1 MNLNGGIKMYN
12 ILALLIGAL
21 ISIMVS
27 FNSGLEGYVGS
38 TYSVVIIHAIGLIAI
53 LIVAAIKKEKMIIK
67 EAIPFYLFLGG
78 IFGVMLT
85 LVNVITIGSIGVALT
100 TALAVFGQLVFSS
113 LVDHFGLFGLTKY
126 EFNPKK
132 LAGLLIVFVGLVIMT
147 MA

>member
-1 MNLNGGIKMYN
+1 MI
-12 ILALLIGAL
+12 
-21 ISIMVS
+21 S

-53 LIVAAIKKEKMIIK
+53 LIVAAIKKEKIVIK

-132 LAGLLIVFVGLVIMT
+132 LVGLFIVLVGLVIMT
-147 MA
+147 MV

>member
-1 MNLNGGIKMYN
+1 MYN

-21 ISIMVS
+21 ISIMIS
-27 FNSGLEGYVGS
+27 LNSGLEGYVGS
-38 TYSVVIIHAIGLIAI
+38 TYSVVIIHTVGLIAI
-53 LIVAAIKKEKMIIK
+53 LIVAAIKKEKIVIK

-132 LAGLLIVFVGLVIMT
+132 LVGLLIVFVGLVIMT

>member
-1 MNLNGGIKMYN
+1 MYN

-21 ISIMVS
+21 ISIMIS

-38 TYSVVIIHAIGLIAI
+38 TYSVVIIHAIGFIAI
-53 LIVAAIKKEKMIIK
+53 LIVAAIKKEKVVIK

-132 LAGLLIVFVGLVIMT
+132 LVGLLIVFVGLVIMT

>member
-1 MNLNGGIKMYN
+1 MYN
-12 ILALLIGAL
+12 ILALVIGAL
-21 ISIMVS
+21 ISVMIS

-38 TYSVVIIHAIGLIAI
+38 TYSVVIIHAVGLIAI
-53 LIVAAIKKEKMIIK
+53 LIVAAIKKGKIVIK

-85 LVNVITIGSIGVALT
+85 LVNIITIGGIGVALT

-132 LAGLLIVFVGLVIMT
+132 LIGFLIVFIGIVIMT
-147 MA
+147 IA

>member
-1 MNLNGGIKMYN
+1 MYN
-12 ILALLIGAL
+12 ILALVIGAL
-21 ISIMVS
+21 ISVMIS

-53 LIVAAIKKEKMIIK
+53 LIVAAVKKEKMVIK
-67 EAIPFYLFLGG
+67 ESIPFYLFLGG

-85 LVNVITIGSIGVALT
+85 LVNIITIGSIGVALT

-132 LAGLLIVFVGLVIMT
+132 LVGFLIVLVGLVIMT

>member
-1 MNLNGGIKMYN
+1 MYN

-21 ISIMVS
+21 ISIMIS
-27 FNSGLEGYVGS
+27 FNGALETRVGS
-38 TYSVVIIHAIGLIAI
+38 AYSVVIIHAVGLIAI
-53 LIVAAIKKEKMIIK
+53 LIVAAIKKEKFVIK
-67 EAIPFYLFLGG
+67 ESLPFYLYLGG

-132 LAGLLIVFVGLVIMT
+132 LVGFFIVLVGLVIMT
-147 MA
+147 VA

>member
-1 MNLNGGIKMYN
+1 MYN

-21 ISIMVS
+21 ISIMIS

-38 TYSVVIIHAIGLIAI
+38 TYSVVIIHAVGLITI
-53 LIVAAIKKEKMIIK
+53 LIIAAIKKEKMVIK
-67 EAIPFYLFLGG
+67 ESIPFYLFLGG

-85 LVNVITIGSIGVALT
+85 LVNIITIGSIGVALT

-132 LAGLLIVFVGLVIMT
+132 IVGLLIVLVGLVIMT

>member
-1 MNLNGGIKMYN
+1 MYN
-12 ILALLIGAL
+12 ILALVIGAL
-21 ISIMVS
+21 ISVMIS

-38 TYSVVIIHAIGLIAI
+38 TYSVVIIHAVGLIAI
-53 LIVAAIKKEKMIIK
+53 LIVSAIKKEKIVIK

-85 LVNVITIGSIGVALT
+85 LVNIITIGGIGVALT

-132 LAGLLIVFVGLVIMT
+132 LVGFFIVLVGLVIMT
-147 MA
+147 VA

>member
-1 MNLNGGIKMYN
+1 MYN
-12 ILALLIGAL
+12 ILALAIGAL
-21 ISIMVS
+21 ISVMVS
-27 FNSGLEGYVGS
+27 LNSGLESYVGS
-38 TYSVVIIHAIGLIAI
+38 TYSVVIIHAVGLISI
-53 LIVAAIKKEKMIIK
+53 LIVAAIKVVIK

-85 LVNVITIGSIGVALT
+85 LVNVITIGSLGVALT

-132 LAGLLIVFVGLVIMT
+132 FIGFLIVFIGIVIMT
-147 MA
+147 IA

>member
-1 MNLNGGIKMYN
+1 MYN

-21 ISIMVS
+21 ISIMIS

-38 TYSVVIIHAIGLIAI
+38 TYSVVIIHAVGLIAI
-53 LIVAAIKKEKMIIK
+53 LIVATIKKEKIVIK
-67 EAIPFYLFLGG
+67 EAVPFYLFLGG

-132 LAGLLIVFVGLVIMT
+132 LVGLFIVLVGLVIMT

>member
-1 MNLNGGIKMYN
+1 MYN

-38 TYSVVIIHAIGLIAI
+38 TYSVVIIHAVGLIAI
-53 LIVAAIKKEKMIIK
+53 LIVASIKKEKIVIK
-67 EAIPFYLFLGG
+67 ESIPFYLFLGG

-132 LAGLLIVFVGLVIMT
+132 LVGLFIVFVGLVIMT

>member
-1 MNLNGGIKMYN
+1 MYN
-12 ILALLIGAL
+12 ILALVIGAL
-21 ISIMVS
+21 IYIMIS
-27 FNSGLEGYVGS
+27 FYSGLEGYVGS

-53 LIVAAIKKEKMIIK
+53 LIVAAIKKEKIVIK

-132 LAGLLIVFVGLVIMT
+132 LVGLLIVFVGLVIMT

>member
-1 MNLNGGIKMYN
+1 MYN
-12 ILALLIGAL
+12 ILALVIGAL
-21 ISIMVS
+21 ISVMIS

-38 TYSVVIIHAIGLIAI
+38 TYSVLIIHAVGLIAI
-53 LIVAAIKKEKMIIK
+53 LIVAAIKKEKIVIK

-85 LVNVITIGSIGVALT
+85 LVNIITIGGIGVALT

-132 LAGLLIVFVGLVIMT
+132 LVGFFIVLVGLVIMT
-147 MA
+147 VA

>member
-1 MNLNGGIKMYN
+1 MYN
-12 ILALLIGAL
+12 ILALVIGAL
-21 ISIMVS
+21 ISVMIS

-38 TYSVVIIHAIGLIAI
+38 TYSVVIIHAVGLIAI
-53 LIVAAIKKEKMIIK
+53 LIVAAIKKEKIVIK

-132 LAGLLIVFVGLVIMT
+132 LVGLFIVFVGLVIMT

>member
-1 MNLNGGIKMYN
+1 MYN

-38 TYSVVIIHAIGLIAI
+38 TYSVVIIHTIGLIAI
-53 LIVAAIKKEKMIIK
+53 LIVAAIKKEKIVIK

-132 LAGLLIVFVGLVIMT
+132 LVGLLIVFVGLVIMT

>member
-1 MNLNGGIKMYN
+1 MYN

-21 ISIMVS
+21 ISIMIS

-38 TYSVVIIHAIGLIAI
+38 TYSVVIIHAVGLIAI
-53 LIVAAIKKEKMIIK
+53 LIVAAIKREKVVIK
-67 EAIPFYLFLGG
+67 ESIPFYLFLGG

-100 TALAVFGQLVFSS
+100 TALAVFGQLIFSS

-132 LAGLLIVFVGLVIMT
+132 LVGLLIVFIGLVIMT

>member
-1 MNLNGGIKMYN
+1 MYN

-21 ISIMVS
+21 ISIMIS
-27 FNSGLEGYVGS
+27 FNSGLEGHVGS
-38 TYSVVIIHAIGLIAI
+38 TYSVVIIHAVGLIAI
-53 LIVAAIKKEKMIIK
+53 LIVAAIKKEKVVIK

-132 LAGLLIVFVGLVIMT
+132 LVGLLIVFVGLVIMT

>member
-1 MNLNGGIKMYN
+1 MYN
-12 ILALLIGAL
+12 ILALVIGAL
-21 ISIMVS
+21 ISVMIS

-38 TYSVVIIHAIGLIAI
+38 TYSVVIIHAVGLISI
-53 LIVAAIKKEKMIIK
+53 LIVAAIKKEKVVIK

-85 LVNVITIGSIGVALT
+85 LVNIITIGGIGVALT

-132 LAGLLIVFVGLVIMT
+132 LVGFFIVLVGLVIMT
-147 MA
+147 VA

>member
-1 MNLNGGIKMYN
+1 MYN
-12 ILALLIGAL
+12 ILALVIGAL
-21 ISIMVS
+21 ISIMIS

-53 LIVAAIKKEKMIIK
+53 LIVAAITKEKIVIK

-132 LAGLLIVFVGLVIMT
+132 LVGLFIVFVGLVIMT
-147 MA
+147 MV

>member
-1 MNLNGGIKMYN
+1 MYN
-12 ILALLIGAL
+12 ILALVIGAL
-21 ISIMVS
+21 ISVMIS

-38 TYSVVIIHAIGLIAI
+38 TYSVVIIHAVGLIAI
-53 LIVAAIKKEKMIIK
+53 LIVAAIKKEKIVIK

-85 LVNVITIGSIGVALT
+85 LVNIITIGGIGVALT

-132 LAGLLIVFVGLVIMT
+132 LVGFLIVLVGLVIMT
-147 MA
+147 VA

>member
-1 MNLNGGIKMYN
+1 MYN
-12 ILALLIGAL
+12 ILALVIGAL
-21 ISIMVS
+21 ISIMIS

-53 LIVAAIKKEKMIIK
+53 LIVAAIKKEKIVIK

-78 IFGVMLT
+78 T

-132 LAGLLIVFVGLVIMT
+132 LVGLFIVLVGLVIMT
-147 MA
+147 MV

>member
-1 MNLNGGIKMYN
+1 MYN
-12 ILALLIGAL
+12 ILALVIGAL
-21 ISIMVS
+21 ISVMIS

-38 TYSVVIIHAIGLIAI
+38 TYSVVIIHAVGLIAI
-53 LIVAAIKKEKMIIK
+53 LIVAAIKKEKIVIK

-85 LVNVITIGSIGVALT
+85 LVNIITIGGIGVALT

-132 LAGLLIVFVGLVIMT
+132 IVGLLIVLVGLVIMT

>member
-1 MNLNGGIKMYN
+1 MYN
-12 ILALLIGAL
+12 ILALVIGAL
-21 ISIMVS
+21 ISVMIS

-38 TYSVVIIHAIGLIAI
+38 TYSVVIIHAVGLIAI
-53 LIVAAIKKEKMIIK
+53 LIVAAIKKEKIVIK
-67 EAIPFYLFLGG
+67 EAIPLYVCWGG

-85 LVNVITIGSIGVALT
+85 LVNIITIGGIGVALT

-132 LAGLLIVFVGLVIMT
+132 LVGFFIVLVGLVIMT
-147 MA
+147 VA

>member
-1 MNLNGGIKMYN
+1 MYN
-12 ILALLIGAL
+12 ILALVIGAL
-21 ISIMVS
+21 ISVMIS

-38 TYSVVIIHAIGLIAI
+38 TYSVVIIHAVGLIAI
-53 LIVAAIKKEKMIIK
+53 LIVAAIKKEKIVIK

-85 LVNVITIGSIGVALT
+85 LVNIITIGGIGVALT

-132 LAGLLIVFVGLVIMT
+132 LVGFFIVLVGLVLSLIHISEPT
-147 MA
+147 RP

>member
-1 MNLNGGIKMYN
+1 MCIRDSN
-12 ILALLIGAL
+12 ILALVIGAL
-21 ISIMVS
+21 ISVMIS

-38 TYSVVIIHAIGLIAI
+38 TYSVVIIHAVGLIAI
-53 LIVAAIKKEKMIIK
+53 LIVAAIKKEKIVIK

-85 LVNVITIGSIGVALT
+85 LVNIITIGVIGVALT

-132 LAGLLIVFVGLVIMT
+132 LVGFFIVLVGLVIMT
-147 MA
+147 VA

>member
-1 MNLNGGIKMYN
+1 MYN
-12 ILALLIGAL
+12 ILALVIGAL
-21 ISIMVS
+21 ISVMIS

-38 TYSVVIIHAIGLIAI
+38 TYSVVIIHAVGLIAI
-53 LIVAAIKKEKMIIK
+53 LIVAAIKKEKIVIK

-85 LVNVITIGSIGVALT
+85 LVNIITIGGIGVALT

-132 LAGLLIVFVGLVIMT
+132 LVGLFIVLVGLVIMT
-147 MA
+147 MV

>member
-1 MNLNGGIKMYN
+1 MYN

-38 TYSVVIIHAIGLIAI
+38 TYSVVIIHVIGLIAI
-53 LIVAAIKKEKMIIK
+53 LIVAAIKKEKIVIK

-132 LAGLLIVFVGLVIMT
+132 LVGLLIVFVGLVIMT
-147 MA
+147 MV

>member
-1 MNLNGGIKMYN
+1 MYN
-12 ILALLIGAL
+12 ILALVIGAL
-21 ISIMVS
+21 ISVMIS

-38 TYSVVIIHAIGLIAI
+38 TYSVVIIHAVGLIAI
-53 LIVAAIKKEKMIIK
+53 LIVAAIKKEKIVIK

-78 IFGVMLT
+78 IFGVTLT
-85 LVNVITIGSIGVALT
+85 LVNIITIGGIGVALT

-132 LAGLLIVFVGLVIMT
+132 LVGFFIVLVGLVIMT
-147 MA
+147 VA

>member
-1 MNLNGGIKMYN
+1 MYN
-12 ILALLIGAL
+12 ILALVIGAL
-21 ISIMVS
+21 ISVMIP

-38 TYSVVIIHAIGLIAI
+38 TYSVVIIHAVGLIAI
-53 LIVAAIKKEKMIIK
+53 LIVAAIKKEKIVIK

-85 LVNVITIGSIGVALT
+85 LVNIITIGGIGVALT

-132 LAGLLIVFVGLVIMT
+132 LVGFFIVLVGLVIMT
-147 MA
+147 VA

>member
-1 MNLNGGIKMYN
+1 MYN
-12 ILALLIGAL
+12 ILALVIGAL
-21 ISIMVS
+21 ISVMIS

-38 TYSVVIIHAIGLIAI
+38 TYSVVIIHAVGLLAI
-53 LIVAAIKKEKMIIK
+53 LIVAAIKKEKIVIK
-67 EAIPFYLFLGG
+67 EAIPVYLFLGG

-85 LVNVITIGSIGVALT
+85 LVNIITIGGIGVALT

-132 LAGLLIVFVGLVIMT
+132 LVGFFIVLVGLVIMT
-147 MA
+147 VA

>member
-1 MNLNGGIKMYN
+1 MYN
-12 ILALLIGAL
+12 ILALVIGAL
-21 ISIMVS
+21 ISVMIS

-38 TYSVVIIHAIGLIAI
+38 TYSVVIIHAVGLIAI
-53 LIVAAIKKEKMIIK
+53 LIVAAIKKEKIVIK

-85 LVNVITIGSIGVALT
+85 LVNIITIGGIGVALT

-113 LVDHFGLFGLTKY
+113 LVDNFGLFGLTKY

-132 LAGLLIVFVGLVIMT
+132 LVGFFIVLVGLVIMT
-147 MA
+147 VA

>member
-1 MNLNGGIKMYN
+1 MYN

-21 ISIMVS
+21 ISIMIS

-38 TYSVVIIHAIGLIAI
+38 TYSVVIIHAVGLIAI
-53 LIVAAIKKEKMIIK
+53 LIVAAIKKEKIVIK
-67 EAIPFYLFLGG
+67 ESIPFYLFLGG

-113 LVDHFGLFGLTKY
+113 LVDYFGLFGLTKY

-132 LAGLLIVFVGLVIMT
+132 IVGLFIVFIGLVIMT

>member
-1 MNLNGGIKMYN
+1 MYS

-21 ISIMVS
+21 ISIMIS

-53 LIVAAIKKEKMIIK
+53 LIVAAIKKEKVVIK

-132 LAGLLIVFVGLVIMT
+132 LVGLLIVFVGLVIMT

>member
-1 MNLNGGIKMYN
+1 MYN

-21 ISIMVS
+21 ISIMIS

-38 TYSVVIIHAIGLIAI
+38 TYSVVIIHAVGLIAI
-53 LIVAAIKKEKMIIK
+53 LIVATIKKEKIVIK

-132 LAGLLIVFVGLVIMT
+132 IVGLLIVLVGLVIMT

>member
-1 MNLNGGIKMYN
+1 MYN

-38 TYSVVIIHAIGLIAI
+38 TYSVVLIHAIGLIAI
-53 LIVAAIKKEKMIIK
+53 LIVAAIKKEKMVIK

-132 LAGLLIVFVGLVIMT
+132 LIGFLIVFIGIVIMT
-147 MA
+147 IA

>member
-1 MNLNGGIKMYN
+1 MYN

-21 ISIMVS
+21 ISIMIS

-53 LIVAAIKKEKMIIK
+53 LIVAAIKKEKMVIK

-113 LVDHFGLFGLTKY
+113 LVDNFGLFGLTKY

-132 LAGLLIVFVGLVIMT
+132 LVGLFIVFVGLVIMT

>member
-1 MNLNGGIKMYN
+1 MYN

-38 TYSVVIIHAIGLIAI
+38 TYSVVTIHAIGLIAI
-53 LIVAAIKKEKMIIK
+53 LIVAAIKKEKIVIK

-132 LAGLLIVFVGLVIMT
+132 LVGLLIVFVGLVIMT